1 MSIDFDRPKQVIEE
15 RLMFARISPPLKAAI
30 SSTVLV
36 FLSGCGGEP
45 QAAAPPPVPV
55 EVTRVSFDSVESSDT
70 FNARLRAQQVAEIRP
85 QVSGQVS
92 QVFVDLGDFVVQ
104 GDPLFAIDP
113 SQQAAVVSSRQ
124 AAVRVTEASRANALA
139 NLRAEERELDRIRAE
154 QANLS
159 EGSLLSDARSQV
171 AAARAELARRQ
182 AVLDYSRKEEKR
194 YRELADGGAVARER
208 YDEAVRDLQQAQADV
223 ANQADEVRSAE
234 AAVGAAGRD
243 LDRRQATL
251 DAQIA
256 TQNELISAAALNV
269 ATIDEQ
275 IQQAEAEVVE
285 GAVELGYYSVR
296 APFDGVIG
304 EVPVKTG
311 DYATPQ
317 TELTT
322 VNQNQPLEVLVDIPI
337 EAASR
342 IRQGMTVELLYPNGE
357 SVGISQV
364 SFVAPEANSD
374 TQTVQVKALYGNAL
388 GELRTDELVRAR
400 VIWEEEEG
408 ITVPFASVTRIGDQA
423 FVFVVDL
430 DSEAEGR
437 NAGGDPPLVVAQV
450 PVKLGALQNQSYEVI
465 SGVEAGD
472 RIVSSG
478 VQKLS
483 NNTPVVIRAEDSA
496 TNSTRDPQS

>member
-1 MSIDFDRPKQVIEE
+1 
-15 RLMFARISPPLKAAI
+15 MFSQNSPPLPAVV
-30 SSTVLV
+30 SSIVLV

-55 EVTRVSFDSVESSDT
+55 EVTRVSFDRVESSDT
-70 FNARLRAQQVAEIRP
+70 FNARLRAEQVAQIRP

-92 QVFVDLGDFVVQ
+92 QVFVDLGDFVVR

-113 SQQAAVVSSRQ
+113 AQQAAIVRSRE
-124 AAVRVTEASRANALA
+124 AAVRVTEAGRANAVA

-159 EGSLLSDARSQV
+159 EGSLLSDARAQV
-171 AAARAELARRQ
+171 AAERAELERRQ
-182 AVLDYSRKEEKR
+182 AVLEYSRKEEKR

-208 YDEAVRDLQQAQADV
+208 YDAAVRDLQQAEADV
-223 ANQADEVRSAE
+223 ANQEDEVRSAI
-234 AAVGAAGRD
+234 AAVGAAERD

-256 TQNELISAAALNV
+256 TQNELIAAAALNV
-269 ATIDEQ
+269 VTIDEQ
-275 IQQAEAEVVE
+275 IQQAEAEVQE
-285 GAVELGYYSVR
+285 GAVELGYYNVR

-304 EVPVKTG
+304 DVPTKAG
-311 DYATPQ
+311 DYVTPQ
-317 TELTT
+317 TDLTT
-322 VNQNQPLEVLVDIPI
+322 VNQNQPLEVLIEVPI

-374 TQTVQVKALYGNAL
+374 TQTVQVKALYGNSL

-408 ITVPFASVTRIGDQA
+408 LTVPFASVTRIGDQA
-423 FVFVVDL
+423 FVFVVNGE
-430 DSEAEGR
+430 SEASESDR
-437 NAGGDPPLVVAQV
+437 SEEPSLLVSQV
-450 PVKLGALQNQSYEVI
+450 PVKLGSLQDQSYEVV
-465 SGVEAGD
+465 SGVDVGD

-483 NNTPVVIRAEDSA
+483 NNTPVVIRADEDSA
-496 TNSTRDPQS
+496 ARSNPEPES